1 MTNEKVRTGL
11 ALVTAKGLVFKDNI
25 YTNSQ
30 MIKYQWFEH
39 PQNLA
44 SGSAQLDTSN
54 LVQNTLCCLIMNRW
68 RWQPVLK

>member
-39 PQNLA
+39 A
-44 SGSAQLDTSN
+44 AK
-54 LVQNTLCCLIMNRW
+54 IW
-68 RWQPVLK
+68 RVGVPN